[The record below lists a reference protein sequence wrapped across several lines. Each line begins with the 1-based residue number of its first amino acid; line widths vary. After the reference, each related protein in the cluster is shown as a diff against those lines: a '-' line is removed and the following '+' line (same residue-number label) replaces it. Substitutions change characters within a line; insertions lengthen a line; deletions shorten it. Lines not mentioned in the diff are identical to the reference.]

1 MAGGITLIGGGSEI
15 QQVGALLNLLKENPG
30 PQAPTLETIA
40 RDNPLKIPDAET
52 GKIPTGPYG
61 GNINLYA

>member
-1 MAGGITLIGGGSEI
+1 MVEGITPVGGGSEI

-40 RDNPLKIPDAET
+40 RDNPLKIPEAAT
-52 GKIPTGPYG
+52 GKISTAPYG
-61 GNINLYA
+61 GSIDLYA